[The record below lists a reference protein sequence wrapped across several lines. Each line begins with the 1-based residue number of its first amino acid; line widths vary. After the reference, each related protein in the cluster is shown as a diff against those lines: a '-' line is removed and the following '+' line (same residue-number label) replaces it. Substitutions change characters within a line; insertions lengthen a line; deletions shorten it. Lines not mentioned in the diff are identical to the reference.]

1 MVGTRTPTPEAPAA
15 KTQRVT
21 LNGVSWQTYTQLLAE
36 LGDQRAS
43 RLAYDQGVLEITMP
57 SDRHETH
64 KKLLERMVETLTEEL
79 EQPAKSFGST
89 TLNRED
95 LERGAEPDSCYYI
108 QNVSQIEG
116 RQVDLT
122 TDPPPDLVIEVDIS
136 SPSSRWIDIY
146 RQLGVPEI

>member
-15 KTQRVT
+15 NTQRVT

-57 SDRHETH
+57 SDCHETH

-108 QNVSQIEG
+108 QLKQ
-116 RQVDLT
+116 
-122 TDPPPDLVIEVDIS
+122 TD
-136 SPSSRWIDIY
+136 
-146 RQLGVPEI
+146 